1 MKKLDCILLI
11 DDNPHTNYFN
21 KKLIQKY
28 EFASRVYSVEN
39 GREGIDFLTKQ
50 GRFGKPD
57 EQCPTPDLI
66 LLDIN
71 MPVMDGWD
79 FLKEYEKLT
88 KAQKAKMLIIMLTTS
103 PNADDAEK
111 ANAISDVIGFE
122 RKPLHGEKFRQVIE
136 KYFSEKASQE

>member
-28 EFASRVYSVEN
+28 EFASQVYSVEN
-39 GREGIDFLTKQ
+39 GKEGIDFLTKQ
-50 GRFGKPD
+50 GRFSEPN
-57 EQCPTPDLI
+57 EQCPNPDLI

-79 FLKEYEKLT
+79 FLNEYQKLT
-88 KAQKAKMLIIMLTTS
+88 KTQKAKILIIMLTTS

-111 ANAISDVIGFE
+111 AHAISDVIGFE
-122 RKPLHGEKFRQVIE
+122 RKPLHEEKLRQVIE
-136 KYFSEKASQE
+136 KYFSEDATRK